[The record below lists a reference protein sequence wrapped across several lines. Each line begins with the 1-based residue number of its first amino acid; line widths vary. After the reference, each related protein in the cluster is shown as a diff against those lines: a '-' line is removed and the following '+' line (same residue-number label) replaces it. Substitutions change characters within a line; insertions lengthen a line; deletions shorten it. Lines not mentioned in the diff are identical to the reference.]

1 MATLING
8 IHEEALINSLAG
20 LGGLLPYVA
29 LKLSSKGTSLAR
41 KPRELLEPAPEI
53 HVASAAGQLI
63 WGR

>member
-8 IHEEALINSLAG
+8 IHEEALINSLVE

-41 KPRELLEPAPEI
+41 KPRE
-53 HVASAAGQLI
+53 
-63 WGR
+63 